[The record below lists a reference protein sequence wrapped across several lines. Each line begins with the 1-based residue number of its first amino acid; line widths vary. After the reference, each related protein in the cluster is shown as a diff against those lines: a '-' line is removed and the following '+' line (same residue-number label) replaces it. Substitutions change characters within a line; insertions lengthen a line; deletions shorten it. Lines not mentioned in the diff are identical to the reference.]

1 MPNPHDKV
9 SIRQAVLAEI
19 PVLLKSRIALLEEVG
34 EVIEGD
40 DHSGLIKA
48 TQEYLERNLGQSCL
62 TFIAEVNGE
71 IVGTGTL
78 ELFNR
83 MPYYKNFAGSEAY
96 VLNIYTRPAY
106 RNHGIGSSMI
116 RELIACA
123 HDRGVEKLW
132 LHPTQAGSLIYRKEG
147 FQPRNGEMELFL

>member
-1 MPNPHDKV
+1 MQS
-9 SIRQAVLAEI
+9 SIN
-19 PVLLKSRIALLEEVG
+19 SRIALLEEVG

-40 DHSGLIKA
+40 DHSDLIKA

-62 TFIAEVNGE
+62 TFVAEVNGE

-83 MPYYKNFAGSEAY
+83 MPYHRNCAGSEAY
-96 VLNIYTRPAY
+96 VLNIYTSPAY

-123 HDRGVEKLW
+123 RNRGIKKLW